1 MKKLLA
7 VGVTSLALA
16 IASTTAIA
24 APGGNGNGNSNGPQG
39 VANGHAKFDT
49 DRLIITFSETAL
61 TTFDQGNGRANGVAN
76 RVRGATGRGANFV
89 RDTFNGKAVVKLDR
103 KLDHASMQELAR
115 LLEAEADIIS
125 VEVDEMMYPMAT
137 PNDPL
142 YSDQW
147 HYFEQTGGLNVPNAW
162 DTATGAGVVVSVID
176 TGYRPHADLAA
187 NLVAGY
193 DMISDATVGNDGNGR
208 DADPSDPG
216 DWVSAG
222 QCYTGSPA
230 SGSSW
235 HGTHVAGTI
244 AAVSNN
250 NQGVAGVAYDAKV
263 MPVRALGTCG
273 GYTSDIADAIVWS
286 AGGSVSGVPATAT
299 PAQVINLSLGGGG
312 SCNSLTQTAI
322 NTARGLGATILVAA
336 GNSNDNTANYS
347 PASCNGVVTVAAT
360 NRQGGRAYYSNYG
373 TAVDVA
379 APGGAQSFANDPE
392 GVLSTLNSGSTTPGS
407 DTYEYYQGTSMATP
421 HVAGVVALMY
431 EANPSITPDEVEVAL
446 ENTARSFPASCSQC
460 GSGIVD
466 ATAAVAAANG
476 GDTGGP
482 GPGPGT
488 GETITYNN
496 LSGARRSWQGTS
508 IEIPAGTTN
517 FSVVMSG
524 GTGDADLYVREGNAP
539 SKRSYDCRP
548 YNSGNDEVCTFTNP
562 TAGTW
567 YYSIYGYRDYSGVTL
582 VVSYD

>member
-39 VANGHAKFDT
+39 VANGHTKFDT

-482 GPGPGT
+482 GPGT
-488 GETITYNN
+488 GDTITYNN

-539 SKRSYDCRP
+539 AKRSYDCRP

-562 TAGTW
+562 AAGTW